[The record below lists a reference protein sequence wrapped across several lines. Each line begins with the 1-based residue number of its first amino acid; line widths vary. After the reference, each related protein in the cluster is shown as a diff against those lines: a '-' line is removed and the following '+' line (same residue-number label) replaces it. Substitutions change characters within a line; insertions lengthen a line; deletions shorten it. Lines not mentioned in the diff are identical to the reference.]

1 MPGAGRKPVE
11 PAADKPAAA
20 VEAAGAVPEVV
31 LAVALACNHGEPA
44 GADSPEAAVAVR
56 TEVAAPAVRIPEALV
71 VGALGRIPAQPV
83 GVQGRYFVSR
93 SRSKHC
99 RTGTAS
105 CRRD

>member
-1 MPGAGRKPVE
+1 VPGAGRKPVE

-20 VEAAGAVPEVV
+20 VEAAGAV
-31 LAVALACNHGEPA
+31 AVALARNPGEPA

-56 TEVAAPAVRIPEALV
+56 TEVAEAHTPGELV
-71 VGALGRIPAQPV
+71 AGALDRHIPVQPV

-105 CRRD
+105 CRQD